1 MENPD
6 FLGTGIGFP
15 FSMENGKL
23 RMSDGAD
30 SIREAILLILRTQTG
45 ERVMR
50 PRFGAG
56 IERLLFAENNTSTHS
71 LVTEAVRTALLEFEP
86 RINLQTVQVS
96 QDPDEAARLNI
107 EIKYTIVTSNRE
119 ENFVYPFY
127 LESGQ

>member
-23 RMSDGAD
+23 RMAGGED

-71 LVTEAVRTALLEFEP
+71 LVTEAVRGALLEFEP

-96 QDPDEAARLNI
+96 QDADEASRLNI

-119 ENFVYPFY
+119 ENLVYPFY